1 MTLAKNSVAIFT
13 LFLLA
18 ATMLQAQ
25 GTTPARPHHPARE
38 WHAMGSVPCAWSGP
52 VGKTDGSVNVEGT
65 IQRLQS
71 NRFRCNVFVISTN
84 APNDWANFQKLVP
97 AANTAGIDLWP
108 VLIPP
113 SEGADSHPYDADY
126 VTWAKALAKLSVR
139 YPHLRGFNIDDID
152 QGNSPK
158 TFTRKYLCQIYQAKQ
173 TINPRL
179 QFVPTI
185 YDLDSTV
192 ANRLAGCVD
201 GVWLWW
207 VNLEK
212 ATGLPS
218 FLENTRLA
226 VKGRFPI
233 YGGVYAQGTSWHK
246 GGEPLPKVF
255 QETLEDTCRYADG
268 AVIWEL
274 SLQESD
280 PLLAITKTFTKG
292 GSSLYAGKCG
302 ISSSSPVAKGK

>member
-1 MTLAKNSVAIFT
+1 MTLAKNSLATFT
-13 LFLLA
+13 FFLLA

-25 GTTPARPHHPARE
+25 GTRSARPHHPDRE
-38 WHAMGSVPCAWSGP
+38 WHAMGSLPCAWSGP
-52 VGKTDGSVNVEGT
+52 VSKTDGSVDVEGT

-71 NRFRCNVFVISTN
+71 NGFRCNVFVLSTG
-84 APNDWANFQKLVP
+84 APNDWTNFQKLVP
-97 AANTAGIDLWP
+97 AADAAGIDLWP

-126 VTWAKALAKLSVR
+126 VTWAKTLAGLSVR

-152 QGNSPK
+152 QGDSPN

-173 TINPRL
+173 TINTRL

-201 GVWLWW
+201 GAWLWW

-218 FLENTRLA
+218 FLENSQL
-226 VKGRFPI
+226 VVEGRFPI
-233 YGGVYAQGTSWHK
+233 YGGVYAQSTSWHK
-246 GGEPLPKVF
+246 SGEPLPKVF

-268 AVIWEL
+268 AVIWQL

-280 PLLAITKTFTKG
+280 PLLVITKTFTKG
-292 GSSLYAGKCG
+292 GASLYAGKCG
-302 ISSSSPVAKGK
+302 ISSSSPVTKGK

>member
-1 MTLAKNSVAIFT
+1 MTLAKNSLATFT
-13 LFLLA
+13 LVLLA
-18 ATMLQAQ
+18 AAMLQAQ
-25 GTTPARPHHPARE
+25 ETASGRLHHPDRE

-52 VGKTDGSVNVEGT
+52 VGKTDGSVDVEGT

-71 NRFRCNVFVISTN
+71 NGFRCNVFVMT
-84 APNDWANFQKLVP
+84 NDWASFQKLVP
-97 AANTAGIDLWP
+97 AADAAGIDLWP

-152 QGNSPK
+152 QGNSPN
-158 TFTRKYLCQIYQAKQ
+158 TFTRKYLCQIYRAKQ

-185 YDLDSTV
+185 YDLDTTV
-192 ANRLAGCVD
+192 ADRLAGCVD
-201 GVWLWW
+201 GAWLWW

-246 GGEPLPKVF
+246 SGEPLPKVF

-268 AVIWEL
+268 AVIWLL
-274 SLQESD
+274 SLKEGD
-280 PLLAITKTFTKG
+280 PLLAITETFTKG
-292 GSSLYAGKCG
+292 GSSLYADKCG
-302 ISSSSPVAKGK
+302 TRSYSPVTKRK